1 MNKQKKLLSQTASVL
16 MCVAMAG
23 SSVAGVL
30 PVWATGQDSGT
41 SGIQVTSEDEKS
53 ATLLRAAALA
63 AEGDTE
69 DGGDNNGTDVGDG
82 GDQTDDNV
90 DKLDEYCIRMGDKS
104 LFIDSGTSVKE
115 AMGKVLIELGVTQN
129 ALPYLHLD
137 MAIRIDGGNGNVYY
151 NRQVVYDE
159 STIDYVYGQLRNVSD
174 MDLILYD
181 DDTQYLRAAAVWNN
195 TRRCIEIDEA
205 SLKAGDEYDEIRR
218 ITFDANGGT
227 LDPATSV
234 LWRDY
239 NDNLGQIRTTATKS
253 GLVLKGWAT
262 QANATDADIL
272 DSLTE
277 VSSIMDAGGV
287 LYAVY
292 GVETV
297 PVRFEAMGY
306 CADPAKLNV
315 HKGKSIKASGLTLPV
330 VASDEAI
337 FDGWFTEENGEGDLV
352 TEDYVFNDATTV
364 YANWRADDST
374 YRVTFDAS
382 GGSVIGD
389 ATMDVLC
396 GQAINSLP
404 SATKD
409 HYTFNGWYTAAT
421 GGTKVTPTT
430 LINENTTFYAQWTVK
445 RYSLHFD
452 VGSGTMTG
460 NDLSTT
466 RTYAYG
472 EAIPSLPGA
481 TLAGHSFE
489 GWYTD
494 VNGGGDRIQV
504 GSTLSGDTNVFA
516 YFREVEDNKTVTF
529 DANGGTVS
537 EASRTKAKGSNIGD
551 LPVPQ
556 RTGYTFDGWF
566 TEVNG
571 GYEVTPTYK
580 MTEDITIYAHWT
592 KAKNPVMSLTI
603 DQDVIN
609 INISDNL
616 EIHYTY
622 APANADNADFYWTS
636 SNDSV
641 VRVAGD
647 GTLTLVGG
655 GTAVLTIHTADGSK
669 SDSVTVNVTAPAVL
683 VTRLDWDQ
691 KEQTVSGA
699 DGLDMGFKYG
709 PRNAENAVWKFS
721 SSDTEII
728 DIAEDGSGFK
738 FGGKLGDVRL
748 TISTVDDSI
757 ADTMLVHVIDP
768 DDDDKNPPEDIQ
780 YTVSFNTHGGSTVAP
795 VKVKAGENVT
805 SLPTPTKLGYTFDGW
820 ALANGTKVTS
830 LQNVTADVVLYAQ
843 WIEDENPDADVIT
856 ITFEAQN
863 GLAAAKQEIQPGTAL
878 ASLPTPTRDGYT
890 FMGWF
895 TAVNGGGVKVT
906 TSTVFDE
913 DTTVYAY
920 WINQATAGK
929 YTLALDANG
938 GLINGI
944 SGLTVADTKLEANK
958 GVWNSITSFVPTRPG
973 YTFNG
978 WADENGVAVYDVNGN
993 AIYGTAYWKDSDTYV
1008 GGDLTVYAQWMKNA
1022 TKYELRYDT
1031 RGGNDIH
1038 SVYYDDGSV
1047 VSTFVTPVRPGYIF
1061 DGWFTDATFKTAVEE
1076 LTMTQ
1081 DYTIYAKWTKEET
1094 EKPLKTYTVEFDSQG
1109 GSEVEPVTVLEGTV
1123 SELQTPTYEGHTFEG
1138 WFTEPEGGTRL
1149 VSLKVSQNMTLY
1161 AHWTEDKEPVIKTM
1175 VTFDYNDGTGATR
1188 KISATAGTELTSLPI
1203 AARHGYIFDGWYDEP
1218 EGEGEAYETYTV
1230 GEEPATLYAH
1240 WTTDKDADDSD
1251 EVMFTLLFDSV
1262 SGSYVDPITAPEGE
1276 LITALPVPTREG
1288 YVFDGWFT
1296 DPSETGDKVDTIEL
1310 HANVTLYAHWRE
1322 ATAADEVW
1330 EVTLNDG
1337 VNTPHTWALDTS
1349 TAFTAFTTPVR
1360 EGYTFLGWFTQ
1371 AEGGD
1376 KVSDSYS
1383 YNGDKDVTFYAH
1395 WEKNTEK
1402 PDDTDKPT
1410 TPENPDKPDKPGT
1423 DNPSEKKVEY
1433 IKLSEH
1439 ELVKKMGDELGL
1451 TFVYGPKDAVNAKFV
1466 WSSSNEDVMKVVTDK
1481 NGGQVLEYVG
1491 AGKTTLT
1498 VSTEDGSVSDSCEL
1512 TVEDNGEKPS
1522 AITYTLHV
1530 TMPDGA
1536 AVKASVKSTATLDS
1550 LFKKLG
1556 YSVVGWSVEGSDVE
1570 ITGTTTMKEVADL
1583 VTKDGLVLNVLDSE
1597 GKVLGTVKVEAAK
1610 EDNTYRLTITMGDA
1624 DGTTKPDDTEK
1635 PDDNQKPGNTE
1646 KPDDNKPGT
1655 KPGDSDTNKPNKPGN
1670 NNQNTDGNGSQ
1681 NNGSNGSTNT
1691 DSEIKTYQL
1700 TVISVTGTTSN
1711 VKIQSNKTL
1720 DELAKALGYDN
1731 VAKWAAKQANISEYG
1746 INGSMTMSALAE
1758 LIEKNGD
1765 LAILAYDDS
1774 NTLIGCAKVV
1784 ADGEDAYKV
1793 SLSKDANVALR
1804 SANEIKD
1811 KDGVAG
1817 DGKGK
1822 DDDKPNPVS
1831 KDGKSD
1837 SKAPEVQTADAATL
1851 PLYGALGGITT
1862 LLLAVSAFLKRK
1874 FGRD

>member
-53 ATLLRAAALA
+53 ATLLRAA
-63 AEGDTE
+63 ES
-69 DGGDNNGTDVGDG
+69 DGGNADNNGEDAPDY
-82 GDQTDDNV
+82 QFENV
-90 DKLDEYCIRMGDKS
+90 PFRETY
-104 LFIDSGTSVKE
+104 
-115 AMGKVLIELGVTQN
+115 
-129 ALPYLHLD
+129 YLK
-137 MAIRIDGGNGNVYY
+137 NGNDGTTV
-151 NRQVVYDE
+151 NGTDSIREV
-159 STIDYVYGQLRNVSD
+159 LRNVFLPSISD
-174 MDLILYD
+174 AALENLHVDLVHYEGNSDDGDYLRDMLDLSATVNTVYAYFYTFGDVDLILYD
-181 DDTQYLRAAAVWNN
+181 KNEQLVRVGLHWNPDATVAGVVVGAVEVKDGELQ
-195 TRRCIEIDEA
+195 TGEYEG
-205 SLKAGDEYDEIRR
+205 LKELKLHVGDGRL
-218 ITFDANGGT
+218 TPSDAR
-227 LDPATSV
+227 
-234 LWRDY
+234 LWRDETDSVGMLFPSVEHDTLSFAGWYTAATGGNRVSWFTKLSDLTRNSDGSY
-239 NDNLGQIRTTATKS
+239 NLYAQYKEPVVRIGFDTGGWFDDNISDLE
-253 GLVLKGWAT
+253 VLKGKP
-262 QANATDADIL
+262 IKE
-272 DSLTE
+272 S
-277 VSSIMDAGGV
+277 
-287 LYAVY
+287 
-292 GVETV
+292 GVEF
-297 PVRFEAMGY
+297 PEEAVLDGY
-306 CADPAKLNV
+306 VFK
-315 HKGKSIKASGLTLPV
+315 
-330 VASDEAI
+330 
-337 FDGWFTEENGEGDLV
+337 GWFTKPNGQGDRV
-352 TEDYVFNDATTV
+352 TEDSTLTENTTL
-364 YANWRADDST
+364 YAHYESDDST
-374 YRVTFDAS
+374 YRVTFDAN

-396 GQAINSLP
+396 GQAINNLP

-452 VGSGTMTG
+452 VGSGSMTG
-460 NDLSTT
+460 DDLSTT
-466 RTYAYG
+466 KTYAYG

-494 VNGGGDRIQV
+494 VNGGGTRIQV
-504 GSTLSGDTNVFA
+504 GSTLSEDTNVFA

-592 KAKNPVMSLTI
+592 KAKNPVTSLTI

-805 SLPTPTKLGYTFDGW
+805 SLPTPTKPGYTFDGW

-843 WIEDENPDADVIT
+843 WIEDENPDEDLIT

-895 TAVNGGGVKVT
+895 TAVNGGGVSIT

-920 WINQATAGK
+920 WINQATVGK

-958 GVWNSITSFVPTRPG
+958 GVWNSIASFVPTRPG

-993 AIYGTAYWKDSDTYV
+993 AIYGTAYWKDSDTYI

-1038 SVYYDDGSV
+1038 SVYYDEGSV

-1061 DGWFTDATFKTAVEE
+1061 DGWFTDATFKTAVNE

-1161 AHWTEDKEPVIKTM
+1161 AHWTEDKEPVVKTM
-1175 VTFDYNDGTGATR
+1175 ITFDYNDGTGATR

-1240 WTTDKDADDSD
+1240 WTTDKDADESD

-1296 DPSETGDKVDTIEL
+1296 DPSEIGDKVDTIEL

-1337 VNTPHTWALDTS
+1337 VNTPHTWALNTT
-1349 TAFTAFTTPVR
+1349 TAFTAFTIPVR

-1376 KVSDSYS
+1376 KVADSYS

-1395 WEKNTEK
+1395 WEKKTEK

-1466 WSSSNEDVMKVVTDK
+1466 WSSSNEDVMKVVTDE

-1512 TVEDNGEKPS
+1512 TVEDNGEKPL

-1556 YSVVGWSVEGSDVE
+1556 YSVAGWSVEGSDVE
-1570 ITGTTTMKEVADL
+1570 ITGATTMKEVADL

-1597 GKVLGTVKVEAAK
+1597 GKVLGTVKVDAAK
-1610 EDNTYRLTITMGDA
+1610 EDNTYRLKITMGDD

-1655 KPGDSDTNKPNKPGN
+1655 KPGDNNTDKPNKPGN

-1681 NNGSNGSTNT
+1681 NNGSNGSTNM

-1784 ADGEDAYKV
+1784 ANGEDAYKV